1 MAGNVTEARAMSIF
15 QQAIVEQKSPFDID
29 KLADRF
35 KHRNTDWSIPEAFL
49 GVLYSAA
56 FADGGFDKKEIETIK
71 NVVARSRAM
80 AALGPAELAKA
91 DTAVNEK
98 LKRSGNAGIAEAC
111 STLPPDMCLP
121 VFAHC
126 VDIMLSDGQ
135 LVKPELEFLNNLAKM
150 LDIDEDNSRRVM
162 EVLLLKAQY

>member
-1 MAGNVTEARAMSIF
+1 MTDNVREVHAVSIF
-15 QQAIVEQKSPFDID
+15 QQVIVEQKSPFDIE
-29 KLADRF
+29 KLADKF
-35 KHRNTDWSIPEAFL
+35 KHRNTDWSIPEAFM

-56 FADGGFDKKEIETIK
+56 YADGDFDKKEIETIK
-71 NVVARSRAM
+71 NTIARSRAM
-80 AALGPAELAKA
+80 NALGPADLAKT
-91 DTAVNEK
+91 DTVVNEK
-98 LKRSGNAGIAEAC
+98 LKRGGANAIAEAC

-135 LVKPELEFLNNLAKM
+135 LVKPELEFLTNLAKM
-150 LDIDEDNSRRVM
+150 LDIDADNSRRVM